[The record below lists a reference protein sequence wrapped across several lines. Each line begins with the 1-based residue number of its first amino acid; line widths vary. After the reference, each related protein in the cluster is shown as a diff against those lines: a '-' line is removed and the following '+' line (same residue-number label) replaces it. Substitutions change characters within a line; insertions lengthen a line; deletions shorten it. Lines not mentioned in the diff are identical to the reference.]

1 MKITTLFRIS
11 IALMLFV
18 ALTTVLYVFN
28 IYVEIAVKNLVS
40 PGLSR
45 EVLVERG
52 VKLRKFSNQLYLKGV
67 ISSPMHF
74 TVAYISQHPSKTLQ
88 AGLYLLSDKDT
99 LLDLVEMVAKGRSIM
114 ESQAIIEGWD
124 WRQLQ
129 RSLRHEKR
137 FRISRESDILVQLNR
152 ERSASIWGMKL
163 MHVEGLL
170 MPDTYKFRRG
180 VSDMEIIVDAFKRQ
194 SDFMRDQ
201 WMNRDK
207 QAGYRTPYEALIVA
221 SLIEKESR
229 YPNEYSKIAAV
240 ILNRIKKKMPIQ
252 IDASILYGLGRHQ
265 SRVTYRD
272 LKKDTPYNT
281 YLHRGLPPTPIS
293 MPSKRAIHAALHP
306 YKFDALF
313 YVLDSNKKNQH
324 IFTNNFESHLKAKY
338 NNTKR

>member
-1 MKITTLFRIS
+1 MKVTTLFRIS
-11 IALMLFV
+11 IFAMLFA

-28 IYVEIAVKNLVS
+28 IYVEVAVKHLVS
-40 PGLSR
+40 PGMSR
-45 EVLVERG
+45 QILVERG
-52 VKLRKFSNQLYLKGV
+52 VKLRKFSNQLHLKGIV
-67 ISSPMHF
+67 SSPMHF

-88 AGLYLLSDKDT
+88 AGLYLVSDKDT

-129 RSLRHEKR
+129 RSLRQEKR
-137 FRISRESDILVQLNR
+137 FRISGERDVLARLNR
-152 ERSASIWGMKL
+152 EATASIWGVKL
-163 MHVEGLL
+163 NHVEGLL

-180 VSDMEIIVDAFKRQ
+180 VSDMEIIVDAFNRQ
-194 SDFMRDQ
+194 SNFMREQ
-201 WMNRDK
+201 WQNRDK
-207 QAGYRTPYEALIVA
+207 LAGYRTPYEALIVA

-313 YVLDSNKKNQH
+313 YVLDSTKKNQH

-338 NNTKR
+338 NNKK